1 MSYTIASADLAQRLK
16 DKNGEILL
24 REYLT
29 AYGNYCTASSSI
41 RKILAYLHRFWI
53 PSHRNETIQG
63 IQVRET
69 VPVRFLIVH
78 LVRRTPLIPRSCR
91 SSSGVKSAGRL

>member
-69 VPVRFLIVH
+69 VPVRFLIAICTTH
-78 LVRRTPLIPRSCR
+78 PLIPRSCR

>member
-1 MSYTIASADLAQRLK
+1 M
-16 DKNGEILL
+16 L

-29 AYGNYCTASSSI
+29 AYANYCTASSSI

-69 VPVRFLIVH
+69 VPVWLRCREMERDTCLTSALAV
-78 LVRRTPLIPRSCR
+78 PRDLASEVLDA
-91 SSSGVKSAGRL
+91 SEEPNH